1 MRVERS
7 VFCTGYETVVLP
19 LDHSPVL
26 EGEMGVEP
34 ILMLVTSI
42 RLHGVKKAAL
52 REWREV
58 RFQF

>member
-1 MRVERS
+1 
-7 VFCTGYETVVLP
+7 
-19 LDHSPVL
+19 L